1 MTTVTETAQPSAM
14 KFDRMRKFTIEG
26 DLLPILDGSVPLPNT
41 DEVEPLRFL
50 NNLAAVG
57 HSMTPKWGWSLRH
70 EGRDA
75 GRKQWTQF
83 FLRPV
88 AMGGQGT
95 FDGTG
100 YAVIWGGSRYDQEA
114 KKSIQMPVVLSF
126 AICKHEKVDGAGA
139 RHECGWHPGSC
150 KHCGL
155 DMTVDSG
162 D

>member
-1 MTTVTETAQPSAM
+1 M
-14 KFDRMRKFTIEG
+14 KRYTIE
-26 DLLPILDGSVPLPNT
+26 DDILPIIEGAVPLPNT
-41 DEVEPLRFL
+41 EEEDPLLFL
-50 NNLAAVG
+50 SNLAATG
-57 HSMTPKWGWSLRH
+57 HSMTPRWGWSLRH

-95 FDGTG
+95 FDGSG
-100 YAVIWGGSRYDQEA
+100 YAVIWGGSRYDQET
-114 KKSIQMPVVLSF
+114 KKNIYTPIVLRF
-126 AICKHEKVDGAGA
+126 AVCKHEKLIHSDA
-139 RHECGWHPGSC
+139 RPERGWHPGHC

-155 DMTVDSG
+155 DMSVDSG

>member
-1 MTTVTETAQPSAM
+1 M
-14 KFDRMRKFTIEG
+14 DRKRYTIED
-26 DLLPILDGSVPLPNT
+26 DLLPIIEGKTPLPNT
-41 DEVEPLRFL
+41 EDADPLLFL
-50 NNLAAVG
+50 NNLASGG

-83 FLRPV
+83 FLRPA
-88 AMGGQGT
+88 AMGGQGS

-100 YAVIWGGSRYDQEA
+100 YAVIYGGSRYDQEA
-114 KKSIQMPVVLSF
+114 KKSIYTPVVLRF
-126 AICKHEKVDGAGA
+126 ALCKHEKVVPADA
-139 RHECGWHPGSC
+139 RPERGWHPGHC

-155 DMTVDSG
+155 DMSVDSG

>member
-1 MTTVTETAQPSAM
+1 MPAKRYTLEDDLMPI
-14 KFDRMRKFTIEG
+14 IEG
-26 DLLPILDGSVPLPNT
+26 KVSLPNT
-41 DEVEPLRFL
+41 EEVDPFLFL
-50 NNLAAVG
+50 NNLASGG

-75 GRKQWTQF
+75 GHKQWTQF
-83 FLRPV
+83 FLHPT

-100 YAVIWGGSRYDQEA
+100 YAVIYGGSRYDQEA
-114 KKSIQMPVVLSF
+114 KKNFQTPIILRF
-126 AICKHEKVDGAGA
+126 AICKHEKLVHSDA
-139 RHECGWHPGSC
+139 RPERGWHPGHC

>member
-1 MTTVTETAQPSAM
+1 M
-14 KFDRMRKFTIEG
+14 KRYTLED
-26 DLLPILDGSVPLPNT
+26 DLLPIVEGKIPLPNT
-41 DEVEPLRFL
+41 EEVEPLLFL
-50 NNLAAVG
+50 NNLASGG
-57 HSMTPKWGWSLRH
+57 HSITPKWGWSLRH

-83 FLRPV
+83 FMRPT

-100 YAVIWGGSRYDQEA
+100 YAVIWGGSRYDMEA
-114 KKSIQMPVVLSF
+114 RISIQTPTVLRF
-126 AICKHEKVDGAGA
+126 AICKHEKISAPGA
-139 RHECGWHPGSC
+139 RPERGWHPGSC

-155 DMTVDSG
+155 NMTVDSS

>member
-1 MTTVTETAQPSAM
+1 M
-14 KFDRMRKFTIEG
+14 KRYTLDD
-26 DLLPILDGSVPLPNT
+26 DLLPIIEGKVPLPNT
-41 DEVEPLRFL
+41 QEHDPMLFL
-50 NNLAAVG
+50 SNLAAVG

-83 FLRPV
+83 FLSPV
-88 AMGGQGT
+88 SMGGQGT

-100 YAVIWGGSRYDQEA
+100 YAVIYGGSRYDQET
-114 KKSIQMPVVLSF
+114 KKNISTPIVLRF
-126 AICKHEKVDGAGA
+126 GICKHEKGDAAGA
-139 RHECGWHPGSC
+139 NHNRGWHPGSC

-155 DMTVDSG
+155 DMTVDSS